1 MGHHPLPTGGKAG
14 ETLIAVSSVWAVVDR
29 HTRAM
34 VNNDDFGVTLEVL
47 ETGEEIRLPA
57 AIRRLETAQSG
68 SFTVPADYLDE
79 NGHMNNT
86 FYYTVAEHCIGR
98 DARRD
103 GLREVMTEHTS
114 EALCGE
120 ELALHWGE
128 QDGLWYIVGEN
139 GTKCVFRMNLRYV

>member
-1 MGHHPLPTGGKAG
+1 M
-14 ETLIAVSSVWAVVDR
+14 
-29 HTRAM
+29 
-34 VNNDDFGVTLEVL
+34 
-47 ETGEEIRLPA
+47 
-57 AIRRLETAQSG
+57 
-68 SFTVPADYLDE
+68 
-79 NGHMNNT
+79 
-86 FYYTVAEHCIGR
+86 AEHCIGR

-139 GTKCVFRMNLRYV
+139 GAKCVFRMNLRYKA